1 MTKMTT
7 IDTTEAL
14 NDPNRYC
21 CHKCFAKHGGFLDRM
36 LLCPTCGNKRC
47 PKATDHDL
55 ACTDSNEPNQP
66 GSIYG
71 GLHVEPAPEPDQPQS
86 STGEDAW

>member
-1 MTKMTT
+1 MSDLK
-7 IDTTEAL
+7 
-14 NDPNRYC
+14 YC

-47 PKATDHDL
+47 PKATDHEL

-71 GLHVEPAPEPDQPQS
+71 GLHVEPAPEPDQPTN
-86 STGEDAW
+86 TGEAVW

>member
-1 MTKMTT
+1 MMTT

-21 CHKCFAKHGGFLDRM
+21 CHKCFNKHGGFLTRM

-71 GLHVEPAPEPDQPQS
+71 GLHVEAQPN
-86 STGEDAW
+86 E